1 MASASTRKSISGS
14 SSFCCSARE
23 AAEAAAARAAAA
35 GIGHWQISGWG
46 GGISILRIPAVTQC
60 PPRPRLGLAIGAG
73 PPSYSL
79 CPYPCSAMLHVVI
92 SNQYRS
98 MFSGPSK
105 SRPHLFLLQFVPL
118 SEKMQHLLLTRAAA
132 IDEKS
137 ISFLKQQLIALWF
150 IDVFKEL
157 GEG

>member
-1 MASASTRKSISGS
+1 
-14 SSFCCSARE
+14 
-23 AAEAAAARAAAA
+23 
-35 GIGHWQISGWG
+35 
-46 GGISILRIPAVTQC
+46 
-60 PPRPRLGLAIGAG
+60 
-73 PPSYSL
+73 
-79 CPYPCSAMLHVVI
+79 MLHVVI

-137 ISFLKQQLIALWF
+137 ISFLKQQLIAL
-150 IDVFKEL
+150 
-157 GEG
+157 